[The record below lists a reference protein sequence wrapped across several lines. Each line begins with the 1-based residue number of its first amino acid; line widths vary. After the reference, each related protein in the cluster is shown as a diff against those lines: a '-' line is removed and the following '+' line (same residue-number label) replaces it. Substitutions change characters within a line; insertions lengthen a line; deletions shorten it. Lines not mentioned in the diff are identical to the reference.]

1 MTSTDWCHTPDGE
14 RCRGDASLHPREY
27 APEDISVEL
36 LHHLRA
42 PAGRACEP
50 GAALASAAV
59 GFTNAAALAA
69 GSNCTGGMCAAPC
82 PGLFLACRRPK
93 THVRP
98 VCPVCNTVWVALAPS
113 AAALVA
119 GPVTWRAPS
128 SHDQQRPV
136 DVLSI
141 CKDTCVLLWWRGMTS
156 AGRVSCRGP
165 GQRQPSAACSCMREL
180 VLLWWCMHRMCSL
193 T

>member
-42 PAGRACEP
+42 PKGRDCEP

-69 GSNCTGGMCAAPC
+69 GSNCTGGMCAAPAFKEGFS
-82 PGLFLACRRPK
+82 PG
-93 THVRP
+93 
-98 VCPVCNTVWVALAPS
+98 S
-113 AAALVA
+113 
-119 GPVTWRAPS
+119 
-128 SHDQQRPV
+128 
-136 DVLSI
+136 
-141 CKDTCVLLWWRGMTS
+141 
-156 AGRVSCRGP
+156 
-165 GQRQPSAACSCMREL
+165 
-180 VLLWWCMHRMCSL
+180 
-193 T
+193 

>member
-50 GAALASAAV
+50 DAALASAAV

-82 PGLFLACRRPK
+82 PGRFLACRRPK

-98 VCPVCNTVWVALAPS
+98 VCPVCGWP
-113 AAALVA
+113 
-119 GPVTWRAPS
+119 WR
-128 SHDQQRPV
+128 QVR
-136 DVLSI
+136 LR
-141 CKDTCVLLWWRGMTS
+141 LW
-156 AGRVSCRGP
+156 P
-165 GQRQPSAACSCMREL
+165 GL
-180 VLLWWCMHRMCSL
+180 
-193 T
+193 